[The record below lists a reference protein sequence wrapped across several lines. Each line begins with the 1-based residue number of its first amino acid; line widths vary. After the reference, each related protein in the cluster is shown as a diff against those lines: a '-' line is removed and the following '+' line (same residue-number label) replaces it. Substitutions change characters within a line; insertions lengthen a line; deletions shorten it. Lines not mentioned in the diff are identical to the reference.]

1 MSRFKAQFQ
10 SARSLDSDIVL
21 ATASAIAA
29 SNGKDSVGTNN
40 TTEEMQEI
48 PQQLPESAKLGSMVR
63 QRGKIKQFINH
74 LDINGSCIVLFHVK
88 TVESLF
94 ICFFRIKNISTK
106 IDASSNLR
114 LWPSDYGG
122 VIPSRKNVE

>member
-29 SNGKDSVGTNN
+29 SNSKDTVGSNN

-48 PQQLPESAKLGSMVR
+48 PQQLPESAKLGSIVR
-63 QRGKIKQFINH
+63 QRGKI
-74 LDINGSCIVLFHVK
+74 
-88 TVESLF
+88 
-94 ICFFRIKNISTK
+94 STWS
-106 IDASSNLR
+106 IIFLIR
-114 LWPSDYGG
+114 TLH
-122 VIPSRKNVE
+122 IL

>member
-94 ICFFRIKNISTK
+94 ICFLESRISARKSMHRRTY
-106 IDASSNLR
+106 AF
-114 LWPSDYGG
+114 GQ
-122 VIPSRKNVE
+122 VITEV

>member
-1 MSRFKAQFQ
+1 MIQISFLSEKPSASNCISNMSRFKAQFQ

-29 SNGKDSVGTNN
+29 SNSKDSVGANS

-63 QRGKIKQFINH
+63 QRGKIKSFISH
-74 LDINGSCIVLFHVK
+74 LDI
-88 TVESLF
+88 
-94 ICFFRIKNISTK
+94 KNFDI
-106 IDASSNLR
+106 
-114 LWPSDYGG
+114 
-122 VIPSRKNVE
+122 

>member
-29 SNGKDSVGTNN
+29 SNTKDSVGANN

-63 QRGKIKQFINH
+63 QRGKIKYLIDCLNNLKIYLVVDFN
-74 LDINGSCIVLFHVK
+74 V
-88 TVESLF
+88 
-94 ICFFRIKNISTK
+94 TK
-106 IDASSNLR
+106 
-114 LWPSDYGG
+114 
-122 VIPSRKNVE
+122 